1 MVREGQGALFPAGSV
16 LKDAF
21 GNEVEL
27 HGEDGLALVFRI
39 KAEWLLGDIRY
50 AALQSEDMRDDD
62 EVEFFR
68 VDLSGSEPALESIG
82 DDDEWE
88 AVSEAY
94 DDLFFADDARP

>member
-1 MVREGQGALFPAGSV
+1 MVREGQAALFPAGSV
-16 LKDAF
+16 LKDTF

-27 HGEDGLALVFRI
+27 HSEDGSALVFRI
-39 KAEWLLGDIRY
+39 KAELLLGAVRY
-50 AALQSEDMRDDD
+50 AALQREDKQDED

-68 VDLSGSEPALESIG
+68 IDLSGSEPALESIG
-82 DDDEWE
+82 DDEEWE

>member
-1 MVREGQGALFPAGSV
+1 MAREGQGALFPAGSV

-27 HGEDGLALVFRI
+27 HGEDGSAVVFRI
-39 KAEWLLGDIRY
+39 KAEWLLGEIRY
-50 AALQSEDMRDDD
+50 AALQSEDMHDED
-62 EVEFFR
+62 EVELFR
-68 VDLSGSEPALESIG
+68 VDLTGPEPALESIG
-82 DDDEWE
+82 DEEEWE